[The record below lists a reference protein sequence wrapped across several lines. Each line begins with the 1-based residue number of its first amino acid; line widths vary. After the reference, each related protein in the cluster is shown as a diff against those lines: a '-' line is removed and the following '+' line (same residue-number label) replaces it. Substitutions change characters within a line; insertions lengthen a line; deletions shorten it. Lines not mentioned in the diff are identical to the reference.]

1 MVINVQKNA
10 KREYRILLSIGCM
23 IYHVPYRRQK
33 SDKIVQNILTLFRSL
48 FLGKIGLHFGER
60 NLLKRGVYSQNV

>member
-1 MVINVQKNA
+1 MFKKNA
-10 KREYRILLSIGCM
+10 KREYRILLSIGYLSC
-23 IYHVPYRRQK
+23 PLSTTK

-48 FLGKIGLHFGER
+48 FLGKIGLRFGER